1 LWLFVLIEIRGKNMI
16 TIGIDPGIERI
27 GVGVVESSN
36 GKMKLLC
43 HELIK
48 TPSKLSTPERLAML
62 YEKLMH
68 FLTENKADNAAV
80 EELFFARNTT
90 TAITVAQARGVI
102 LLALQNMGLPIFEY
116 TPLQVKQSL
125 LGYGRADKKQIQYM
139 IKMML
144 GDSAPKQDDVADAVA
159 IAITHINMNRL
170 NEKLKILS

>member
-1 LWLFVLIEIRGKNMI
+1 MI

-27 GVGVVESSN
+27 GVGFVESSN
-36 GKMKLLC
+36 GKIKLLD

-48 TPSKLSTPERLAML
+48 TPSTLTTAQRLAL
-62 YEKLMH
+62 LHEKLTLSLEKH
-68 FLTENKADNAAV
+68 KADNAAV

-90 TAITVAQARGVI
+90 TAITVAHARGVI
-102 LLALQNMGLPIFEY
+102 LLALQNAGLPIYEY

-144 GDSAPKQDDVADAVA
+144 GESAPKQDDVADAVA

-170 NEKLKILS
+170 NEKLKIFS

>member
-1 LWLFVLIEIRGKNMI
+1 MI

-27 GVGVVESSN
+27 GVGVVESNS
-36 GKMKLLC
+36 GKMRLLAY
-43 HELIK
+43 ELIK
-48 TPSKLSTPERLAML
+48 TPSSMTTAERLSML
-62 YEKLMH
+62 YDKLTD
-68 FLTENKADNAAV
+68 FIKEYKADNAAV

-90 TAITVAQARGVI
+90 TAIVVAQARGVI
-102 LLALQNMGLPIFEY
+102 LLALQKAGLPIYEY

>member
-1 LWLFVLIEIRGKNMI
+1 MI
-16 TIGIDPGIERI
+16 TVGIDPGIERI
-27 GVGVVESSN
+27 GVGFVESNN
-36 GKMKLLC
+36 GKIKLHH

-48 TPSKLSTPERLAML
+48 TPSKLTTAQRLALL
-62 YEKLMH
+62 YEE
-68 FLTENKADNAAV
+68 LTLCLEKHKADNAAV

-102 LLALQNMGLPIFEY
+102 LLALQKAGLPIYEY

-144 GDSAPKQDDVADAVA
+144 GESAPKQDDVADAVA
-159 IAITHINMNRL
+159 IAITHINMSRL
-170 NEKLKILS
+170 NEKLKIFS

>member
-1 LWLFVLIEIRGKNMI
+1 MI

-27 GVGVVESSN
+27 GVGFVESCN
-36 GKMKLLC
+36 GKIKLLD

-48 TPSKLSTPERLAML
+48 TPSKLTTAQRLALL
-62 YEKLMH
+62 YEKLT
-68 FLTENKADNAAV
+68 LSLGKYKADNAAV

-90 TAITVAQARGVI
+90 TAITVAHARGVI
-102 LLALQNMGLPIFEY
+102 LLALQNAGLPIFEY

-144 GDSAPKQDDVADAVA
+144 GESAPKQDDVADAVA
-159 IAITHINMNRL
+159 IAITHINMSRL
-170 NEKLKILS
+170 NEKLKIFS

>member
-1 LWLFVLIEIRGKNMI
+1 MI

-27 GVGVVESSN
+27 GVGVVESN
-36 GKMKLLC
+36 DGKMKLLA

-48 TPSKLSTPERLAML
+48 TPSSMTTAERLSML
-62 YEKLMH
+62 YDKLTD
-68 FLTENKADNAAV
+68 FIKEYKDDNAAV

-90 TAITVAQARGVI
+90 TAIVVAQARGVI
-102 LLALQNMGLPIFEY
+102 LLALQKAGLPIYEY